1 MLPSK
6 KVKVLFICHER
17 PGQQSECWRVF
28 SAFTLGTEETVD
40 NWRDMLRQLLFL
52 INVFLELSAMSLIYF
67 LAMDGRVPLKHH

>member
-1 MLPSK
+1 MSGT
-6 KVKVLFICHER
+6 
-17 PGQQSECWRVF
+17 GQQSECWRVF

-67 LAMDGRVPLKHH
+67 LAMNGRVPPKHH